1 MQSMS
6 DIKAQQKE
14 EDWQDEWGHPT
25 EGSVFDDP
33 LLDCL
38 VFLTRFYGTTHS
50 HEALRA
56 GLPLE
61 NNRLTPELFL
71 RAAERAE
78 LSARVVRRPLKKIS
92 SLVLPAVLL
101 LKGRH
106 SCILMEN
113 NKGSDLLTVVQPES
127 GEGSHQISREALEQ
141 EYAGYAI
148 FVRAEH
154 RFDDRSPEVLRL
166 RSRHWF
172 WGTLV
177 KSWRI
182 YRDVLVSSLLI
193 NSFAL
198 ASPLF
203 IMNVYDR
210 VVPNNAIETLWV
222 LAIGVMIVYTFD
234 VVMRTL
240 RGYFIDIAGK
250 KSDILLS
257 ASLFERVLGI
267 KMSARPPSVGAF
279 ANNLREFESIRDF
292 ITSATVVTLVDLP
305 FVVLFLLVI
314 WLVGGPLVI
323 VPAVCIPL
331 VIIYGL
337 LIQSPLRRSVEATY
351 RASAQKG
358 ATLIESLTA
367 VETIKHLGAESIVQ
381 RKWEQLTGH
390 IAKWGVRSR
399 LLSASV
405 TNVAIFFQQVAQV
418 GIVVFGVYLISE
430 GEISMG
436 ALIAGVILVGRAM
449 APMAQVANLTV
460 RYYQAKTAL
469 DSLNSIMELPIER
482 PEGKIFVSRERF
494 QGDIELDDI
503 TFAYPGE
510 EKVALNHVSLHV
522 SSGEK
527 VAIIGKV
534 GSGKTTIEKLI
545 QGLYDPNSGAVCI
558 DGTDLRQIDPAD
570 LRRSIGYVPQDIML
584 FYGSVRENI
593 VLGAPYA
600 DDSDILK
607 VADIAGVTE
616 FVNQHPHGFDMQVGE
631 RGEHLSGGQRQ
642 AIAIAR
648 ALLLDPPVLL
658 LDEPSNSMDN
668 STEAMLKRKLADY
681 AKEKTLILVTH
692 RTSLLDL
699 VDRLIVI
706 DAGRV
711 IADGPKE
718 QVIEAL
724 KQSKSSGTVVNPN
737 AKK

>member
-1 MQSMS
+1 MS
-6 DIKAQQKE
+6 DIKAQQQQQDVME
-14 EDWQDEWGHPT
+14 EWEHPT
-25 EGSVFDDP
+25 DGSAFDDP

-38 VFLTRFYGTTHS
+38 VFLTRYYGRVHS
-50 HEALRA
+50 HDALRA

-61 NNRLTPELFL
+61 NHRLTPELFL
-71 RAAERAE
+71 RAAERAQ
-78 LSARVVRRPLKKIS
+78 LSARVVQRPVEKIS

-101 LKGRH
+101 LKNRQ
-106 SCILMEN
+106 SCVLMERSADA
-113 NKGSDLLTVVQPES
+113 KQLTVMQPES
-127 GEGSHQISREALEQ
+127 GEGTHQIALDELEQ
-141 EYAGYAI
+141 QYSGYAI
-148 FVRAEH
+148 FIRSEH
-154 RFDDRSPEVLRL
+154 RFDDRSPEVLKL
-166 RSRHWF
+166 HTRHWF

-182 YRDVLVSSLLI
+182 YRDVLVSSFLI
-193 NSFAL
+193 NVFAL

-222 LAIGVMIVYTFD
+222 LAIGIAIVYSFD
-234 VVMRTL
+234 VIMRGL
-240 RGYFIDIAGK
+240 RGYFIDVAGK

-257 ASLFERVLGI
+257 AMLFERVLGI
-267 KMSARPPSVGAF
+267 KMAARPPSVGAF

-305 FVVLFLLVI
+305 FVLLFLLVI
-314 WLVGGPLVI
+314 WFIGGPLVY
-323 VPAVCIPL
+323 VPLVCIPI
-331 VIIYGL
+331 VIVYGV

-367 VETIKHLGAESIVQ
+367 VETIKHLGAESEVQ

-390 IAKWGVRSR
+390 IAHWGVRSR

-405 TNVAIFFQQVAQV
+405 SNVATFFQQMSQV
-418 GIVVFGVYLISE
+418 GIVVLGVYLIAE
-430 GEISMG
+430 GELSMG
-436 ALIAGVILVGRAM
+436 ALIAGVILVGRAL
-449 APMAQVANLTV
+449 APMAQVANLAV

-469 DSLNSIMELPIER
+469 GSLNNVMELPIER
-482 PEGKIFVSRERF
+482 PEDKSFLSREQF
-494 QGDIELDDI
+494 QGDIELDDVS
-503 TFAYPGE
+503 FSYPGE
-510 EKVALNHVSLHV
+510 EKVALRNISL
-522 SSGEK
+522 SISAGEK

-534 GSGKTTIEKLI
+534 GSGKTTIEKLML
-545 QGLYDPNSGAVCI
+545 GLYDPDSGAVRI
-558 DGTDLRQIDPAD
+558 DGADLRQVDPAD

-600 DDSDILK
+600 DDNEILE
-607 VADIAGVTE
+607 VAKIAGVMD

-631 RGEHLSGGQRQ
+631 RGEQLSGGQRQ

-648 ALLLDPPVLL
+648 SLLLDPPVLM

-668 STEAMLKRKLADY
+668 STEAILKRQLSVY
-681 AKEKTLILVTH
+681 AKDKTLILVTH
-692 RTSLLDL
+692 RSSLLDL

-718 QVIEAL
+718 QVLEAL
-724 KQSKSSGTVVNPN
+724 KQSRGGAT
-737 AKK
+737 AK

>member
-1 MQSMS
+1 MS
-6 DIKAQQKE
+6 DIKAQQQQQDVME
-14 EDWQDEWGHPT
+14 EWKHPKD
-25 EGSVFDDP
+25 GSAFDDP

-38 VFLTRFYGTTHS
+38 VFLTRYYGRVHS
-50 HEALRA
+50 HDALRA

-61 NNRLTPELFL
+61 NHRLTPELFL
-71 RAAERAE
+71 RAAERAQ
-78 LSARVVRRPLKKIS
+78 LSARVVHRPIEKIS

-101 LKGRH
+101 LNNRQ
-106 SCILMEN
+106 SCVLLERSADA
-113 NKGSDLLTVVQPES
+113 KQLTVMQPES
-127 GEGSHQISREALEQ
+127 GEGSHQITLDELEQ
-141 EYAGYAI
+141 QYSGYAI
-148 FVRAEH
+148 FVRSEH

-166 RSRHWF
+166 RTRHWF

-182 YRDVLVSSLLI
+182 YRDVLLSSFLI
-193 NSFAL
+193 NVFAL

-222 LAIGVMIVYTFD
+222 LAIGIAIVYSFD
-234 VVMRTL
+234 VIMRSL
-240 RGYFIDIAGK
+240 RGYFIDVAGK

-257 ASLFERVLGI
+257 AMLFERVLGI
-267 KMSARPPSVGAF
+267 KMAARPPSVGAF

-305 FVVLFLLVI
+305 FVLLFLLVI
-314 WLVGGPLVI
+314 WFIGGPLVY
-323 VPAVCIPL
+323 VPMVCIPI
-331 VIIYGL
+331 VIVYGI

-367 VETIKHLGAESIVQ
+367 VETIKHLGAESEVQ

-390 IAKWGVRSR
+390 IAHWGVRSR

-405 TNVAIFFQQVAQV
+405 SNVATFFQQMSQV
-418 GIVVFGVYLISE
+418 GIVVLGVYLIAE
-430 GEISMG
+430 GELSMG
-436 ALIAGVILVGRAM
+436 ALIAGVILVGRAL
-449 APMAQVANLTV
+449 APMAQVANLAV

-469 DSLNSIMELPIER
+469 GSLNNVMELPIER
-482 PEGKIFVSRERF
+482 PEDKSFLSREQF
-494 QGDIELDDI
+494 QGDIELDDVS
-503 TFAYPGE
+503 FSYPGE
-510 EKVALNHVSLHV
+510 EKMALRNVSMTI
-522 SSGEK
+522 SAGEK

-534 GSGKTTIEKLI
+534 GSGKTTIEKLML
-545 QGLYDPNSGAVCI
+545 GLYDPDSGAVRI
-558 DGTDLRQIDPAD
+558 DGADLRQVDPAD

-584 FYGSVRENI
+584 FYGSVKDNI

-600 DDSDILK
+600 DDNDILE
-607 VADIAGVTE
+607 VAKIAGVMD
-616 FVNQHPHGFDMQVGE
+616 FVNQHPQGFDMQVGE
-631 RGEHLSGGQRQ
+631 RGEQLSGGQRQ

-648 ALLLDPPVLL
+648 ALLLDPPVLM

-668 STEAMLKRKLADY
+668 STEAILKRQLSVY
-681 AKEKTLILVTH
+681 AKDKTLILVTH
-692 RTSLLDL
+692 RSSLLDL

-711 IADGPKE
+711 IADGPKA
-718 QVIEAL
+718 QVLEAL
-724 KQSKSSGTVVNPN
+724 KQNRSGAA
-737 AKK
+737 AK

>member
-1 MQSMS
+1 MS

-38 VFLTRFYGTTHS
+38 VFLTRLYGTTHS

-101 LKGRH
+101 LKGRQ

-113 NKGSDLLTVVQPES
+113 NKGSDLLTIVQPES

-141 EYAGYAI
+141 EYVGYTI

-172 WGTLV
+172 WGTLL

-257 ASLFERVLGI
+257 ASLFEHVLGI

-337 LIQSPLRRSVEATY
+337 LIQSPLRQSVEATY

-418 GIVVFGVYLISE
+418 GIVVLGVYLISE

-469 DSLNSIMELPIER
+469 DSLNSIMELPVER

-494 QGDIELDDI
+494 QGDIELYDI

-510 EKVALNHVSLHV
+510 
-522 SSGEK
+522 
-527 VAIIGKV
+527 
-534 GSGKTTIEKLI
+534 
-545 QGLYDPNSGAVCI
+545 
-558 DGTDLRQIDPAD
+558 
-570 LRRSIGYVPQDIML
+570 
-584 FYGSVRENI
+584 
-593 VLGAPYA
+593 
-600 DDSDILK
+600 
-607 VADIAGVTE
+607 
-616 FVNQHPHGFDMQVGE
+616 
-631 RGEHLSGGQRQ
+631 
-642 AIAIAR
+642 
-648 ALLLDPPVLL
+648 
-658 LDEPSNSMDN
+658 
-668 STEAMLKRKLADY
+668 
-681 AKEKTLILVTH
+681 
-692 RTSLLDL
+692 
-699 VDRLIVI
+699 
-706 DAGRV
+706 
-711 IADGPKE
+711 
-718 QVIEAL
+718 
-724 KQSKSSGTVVNPN
+724 
-737 AKK
+737 

>member
-38 VFLTRFYGTTHS
+38 VFLTRLYGTTHS

-101 LKGRH
+101 LKGRQ
-106 SCILMEN
+106 SCILIEN
-113 NKGSDLLTVVQPES
+113 NKGSDLLTIVQPES

-141 EYAGYAI
+141 EYVGYTI

-172 WGTLV
+172 WGTLL

-257 ASLFERVLGI
+257 ASLFEHVLGI

-337 LIQSPLRRSVEATY
+337 LIQSPLRQSVEATY

-418 GIVVFGVYLISE
+418 GIVVLGVYLISE

-469 DSLNSIMELPIER
+469 DSLNSIMELPVER

-494 QGDIELDDI
+494 QGDIELYDI

-510 EKVALNHVSLHV
+510 EKIALNHVSLHV

-593 VLGAPYA
+593 ALGAPYA

-607 VADIAGVTE
+607 VAEIAGVTE

>member
-38 VFLTRFYGTTHS
+38 VFLTRLYGTTHS

-101 LKGRH
+101 LKGRQ

-113 NKGSDLLTVVQPES
+113 NKGSDLLTIVQPES

-141 EYAGYAI
+141 EYVGYTI

-172 WGTLV
+172 WGTLL

-337 LIQSPLRRSVEATY
+337 LIQSPLRQSVEATY

-405 TNVAIFFQQVAQV
+405 TNVAVFFQQVAQV
-418 GIVVFGVYLISE
+418 GIVVLGVYLISE

-469 DSLNSIMELPIER
+469 DSLNSIMDLPVER

-510 EKVALNHVSLHV
+510 ENIALNHVSLHV

-593 VLGAPYA
+593 ALGAPYP

-607 VADIAGVTE
+607 VAEIAGVTE

>member
-25 EGSVFDDP
+25 ESSVFDDP

-38 VFLTRFYGTTHS
+38 VFLTRFYGTTYS

-101 LKGRH
+101 LKGRQ

-113 NKGSDLLTVVQPES
+113 NKGSDLLTIVQPES

-141 EYAGYAI
+141 EYSGYAI

-267 KMSARPPSVGAF
+267 KMSARPPSVGSF

-305 FVVLFLLVI
+305 FVVLFLLVV

-351 RASAQKG
+351 RVSAQKG

-418 GIVVFGVYLISE
+418 GIVVLGVYLISE

-482 PEGKIFVSRERF
+482 PEGKMFVSRERF

-522 SSGEK
+522 SWGEK

-545 QGLYDPNSGAVCI
+545 QGLYDPDSGAVCI

-600 DDSDILK
+600 DDNDILK
-607 VADIAGVTE
+607 VAEIAGVTE

>member
-101 LKGRH
+101 LKGRQ

-113 NKGSDLLTVVQPES
+113 NKGSDLLTIVQPES

-418 GIVVFGVYLISE
+418 GIVVLGVYLISE

>member
-1 MQSMS
+1 MS
-6 DIKAQQKE
+6 DIKAQQRQQDVIE
-14 EDWQDEWGHPT
+14 EWKHPT
-25 EGSVFDDP
+25 DGSAFDDP

-38 VFLTRFYGTTHS
+38 VFLTRYYGRVHS
-50 HEALRA
+50 HDALRA

-61 NNRLTPELFL
+61 NHRLTPELFL
-71 RAAERAE
+71 RAAQRAQ
-78 LSARVVRRPLKKIS
+78 LSARVVRRPIQKIT
-92 SLVLPAVLL
+92 SLVLPVVLL
-101 LKGRH
+101 LKDRQ
-106 SCILMEN
+106 SCVLMERSADG
-113 NKGSDLLTVVQPES
+113 KQLTVMQSES
-127 GEGSHQISREALEQ
+127 GEGTHQIAIDELEQ
-141 EYAGYAI
+141 QYTGYAI
-148 FVRAEH
+148 FIRSEH
-154 RFDDRSPEVLRL
+154 RFDDRTPEVLQL
-166 RSRHWF
+166 RTRHWF

-193 NSFAL
+193 NLFAL

-210 VVPNNAIETLWV
+210 VVPNNAVETLWV
-222 LAIGVMIVYTFD
+222 LAIGIVVVYSFD
-234 VVMRTL
+234 VIMRSL
-240 RGYFIDIAGK
+240 RGYFIDVAGK

-257 ASLFERVLGI
+257 SMLFERVLGI
-267 KMSARPPSVGAF
+267 KMAARPPSVGAF

-305 FVVLFLLVI
+305 FVLLFLLVI
-314 WLVGGPLVI
+314 WFIGGPLVY
-323 VPAVCIPL
+323 VPLVCIPI
-331 VIIYGL
+331 VMIYGIV
-337 LIQSPLRRSVEATY
+337 IQSPLRRSVEATY

-367 VETIKHLGAESIVQ
+367 VETIKHLGAESEVQ

-390 IAKWGVRSR
+390 IAQWGVRSR

-405 TNVAIFFQQVAQV
+405 SNVATFFQQMSQV
-418 GIVVFGVYLISE
+418 GIVVFGVYLIAE
-430 GEISMG
+430 GELSMG
-436 ALIAGVILVGRAM
+436 ALIAGVILVGRAL
-449 APMAQVANLTV
+449 APMAQVANLAV

-469 DSLNSIMELPIER
+469 SSLNSVMELPVER
-482 PEGKIFVSRERF
+482 PEGKSFLSREQF
-494 QGDIELDDI
+494 KGEIELDDVS
-503 TFAYPGE
+503 FAYPGE
-510 EKVALNHVSLHV
+510 EKAALRNVSL
-522 SSGEK
+522 SISAGEK

-534 GSGKTTIEKLI
+534 GSGKTTIEKLM
-545 QGLYDPNSGAVCI
+545 QGLYDPDSGAVRI
-558 DGTDLRQIDPAD
+558 DGADLRQLDPAD

-600 DDSDILK
+600 DDNDILE
-607 VADIAGVTE
+607 VAKIAGVMD

-648 ALLLDPPVLL
+648 ALLLDPPVLM

-668 STEAMLKRKLADY
+668 STEAILKRQLAEY
-681 AKEKTLILVTH
+681 AKHKTLILITH
-692 RTSLLDL
+692 RSSLLDL

-711 IADGPKE
+711 IADGPKA
-718 QVIEAL
+718 QVLEAL
-724 KQSKSSGTVVNPN
+724 KQSRGGATKAENPP
-737 AKK
+737 K

>member
-101 LKGRH
+101 LKGRQ

-113 NKGSDLLTVVQPES
+113 NKGSDLLTIVQPES

-148 FVRAEH
+148 FIRAEH

-418 GIVVFGVYLISE
+418 GIVVLGVYLISE

-558 DGTDLRQIDPAD
+558 DSTDLRQIDPAD

-607 VADIAGVTE
+607 VAEIAGVTE

>member
-6 DIKAQQKE
+6 DIKAQQQK

-61 NNRLTPELFL
+61 YNRLTPELFL

-78 LSARVVRRPLKKIS
+78 LSARIVRRPLKKIS
-92 SLVLPAVLL
+92 SLVLPVVLL
-101 LKGRH
+101 LKGRQ
-106 SCILMEN
+106 SCILVEN
-113 NKGSDLLTVVQPES
+113 DKDRDLLTIVQPES

-148 FVRAEH
+148 FIRAEH

-418 GIVVFGVYLISE
+418 GIVVLGVYLISE

-607 VADIAGVTE
+607 VAEIAGVTE

>member
-6 DIKAQQKE
+6 DIKAQQQK

-61 NNRLTPELFL
+61 HNRLTPELFL

-92 SLVLPAVLL
+92 SLVLPVVLL
-101 LKGRH
+101 LKGRQ
-106 SCILMEN
+106 SCVLMEN
-113 NKGSDLLTVVQPES
+113 DKGSDLLTIVQPES

-141 EYAGYAI
+141 EYSGYAI

-222 LAIGVMIVYTFD
+222 LAIGVMVVYTFD
-234 VVMRTL
+234 VLMRTL

-257 ASLFERVLGI
+257 ASLFERVMGI

-314 WLVGGPLVI
+314 WLVGGQLVI

-418 GIVVFGVYLISE
+418 GIVVLGVYLISE

-494 QGDIELDDI
+494 QGDIALDDI

-545 QGLYDPNSGAVCI
+545 QGLYDPDSGAVCI

-600 DDSDILK
+600 DDRDILK
-607 VADIAGVTE
+607 VAEIAGVTE

-737 AKK
+737 AKQ

>member
-101 LKGRH
+101 LKGRQ

-113 NKGSDLLTVVQPES
+113 NKGSDLLTIVQPES

>member
-6 DIKAQQKE
+6 DIKAQQQPK
-14 EDWQDEWGHPT
+14 DENAKWDHPT
-25 EGSVFDDP
+25 DGSVFDDP

-38 VFLTRFYGTTHS
+38 VFLTRYYGRVYS
-50 HEALRA
+50 HDALRA

-61 NNRLTPELFL
+61 DDRLTPGLFI
-71 RAAERAE
+71 RAAERAQ
-78 LSARVVRRPLKKIS
+78 LSARVVRRPIEKIS

-101 LKGRH
+101 LNNRQ
-106 SCILMEN
+106 SCVLMERSEA
-113 NKGSDLLTVVQPES
+113 GDQLTIMQPES
-127 GEGSHQISREALEQ
+127 GEGAHKIARDELEQ
-141 EYAGYAI
+141 QYSGYAI
-148 FVRAEH
+148 FIRSEH
-154 RFDDRSPEVLRL
+154 RFDDRTPEVLRL
-166 RSRHWF
+166 HSRHWF
-172 WGTLV
+172 WGTLL

-193 NSFAL
+193 NLFAL

-203 IMNVYDR
+203 VMNVYDR

-222 LAIGVMIVYTFD
+222 LAIGIVIVYTFD
-234 VVMRTL
+234 VILRSL
-240 RGYFIDIAGK
+240 RGYFIDVAGK

-257 ASLFERVLGI
+257 SMLFERVLGI
-267 KMSARPPSVGAF
+267 RMAARPPSVGAF

-314 WLVGGPLVI
+314 WFIGGPLVY
-323 VPAVCIPL
+323 VPL
-331 VIIYGL
+331 VAIPMVIVYGIV
-337 LIQSPLRRSVEATY
+337 IQSPLRRSVEATY

-367 VETIKHLGAESIVQ
+367 VETIKHLGAESQLQ

-390 IAKWGVRSR
+390 IAQWGVRSR

-405 TNVAIFFQQVAQV
+405 TNVATFFQQMSQV
-418 GIVVFGVYLISE
+418 GIVVLGVYLIAE
-430 GEISMG
+430 GELSMG
-436 ALIAGVILVGRAM
+436 ALIAGVILVGRAL
-449 APMAQVANLTV
+449 APMAQVANLAV
-460 RYYQAKTAL
+460 RYHQAKTAL
-469 DSLNSIMELPIER
+469 GSLNSVMELPVER
-482 PEGKIFVSRERF
+482 PEGKSFLSREQF
-494 QGDIELDDI
+494 SGDIELDDV

-510 EKVALNHVSLHV
+510 EKAALRNVSV
-522 SSGEK
+522 KISAGEK

-534 GSGKTTIEKLI
+534 GSGKTTIEKLM
-545 QGLYDPNSGAVCI
+545 QGFYDPDSGAVRI
-558 DGTDLRQIDPAD
+558 DGADLRQVDPAD

-600 DDSDILK
+600 DDNDILH
-607 VADIAGVTE
+607 VAKIAGVME

-648 ALLLDPPVLL
+648 ALLVNPPVLM

-668 STEAMLKRKLADY
+668 STEAILKRQLSEY
-681 AKEKTLILVTH
+681 AKHKTLILVTH
-692 RTSLLDL
+692 RSSLLDL

-706 DAGRV
+706 DGGRV
-711 IADGPKE
+711 IADGPKS
-718 QVIEAL
+718 QVLEAL
-724 KQSKSSGTVVNPN
+724 RQNRGVGTGKAAN
-737 AKK
+737 AS

>member
-1 MQSMS
+1 MS
-6 DIKAQQKE
+6 DIKAQQQQQDVIE
-14 EDWQDEWGHPT
+14 EWKHPT
-25 EGSVFDDP
+25 DGSAFDDP

-38 VFLTRFYGTTHS
+38 VFLTRYYGRVHS
-50 HEALRA
+50 HDALRA

-61 NNRLTPELFL
+61 NHRLTPELFL
-71 RAAERAE
+71 RAAERAQ
-78 LSARVVRRPLKKIS
+78 LSARIVRRSIQKIN

-101 LKGRH
+101 LKNRQ
-106 SCILMEN
+106 SCVLMERSAD
-113 NKGSDLLTVVQPES
+113 GDQLTIMQPES
-127 GEGSHQISREALEQ
+127 GEGTHQIAIDDLEQ
-141 EYAGYAI
+141 QYSGYAI
-148 FVRAEH
+148 FIRLEH
-154 RFDDRSPEVLRL
+154 RFDDRTPEVLRL
-166 RSRHWF
+166 NTRHWF

-193 NSFAL
+193 NLFAL

-222 LAIGVMIVYTFD
+222 LAIGIFIVYSFD
-234 VVMRTL
+234 IVMRSL
-240 RGYFIDIAGK
+240 RGYFIDVAGK

-257 ASLFERVLGI
+257 SMLFERVLGI
-267 KMSARPPSVGAF
+267 KMAARPPSVGAF

-305 FVVLFLLVI
+305 FVLLFILVI
-314 WLVGGPLVI
+314 WFIGGPLVY
-323 VPAVCIPL
+323 VPVVCIPI
-331 VIIYGL
+331 VILYGI

-367 VETIKHLGAESIVQ
+367 VETIKHLGAESEVQ

-390 IAKWGVRSR
+390 IAQWGVRSR

-405 TNVAIFFQQVAQV
+405 SNVATFFQQMSQV
-418 GIVVFGVYLISE
+418 GIVVLGVYLIAE
-430 GEISMG
+430 GELSMG

-449 APMAQVANLTV
+449 APMAQVANLAV

-469 DSLNSIMELPIER
+469 GSLNSVMELPVER
-482 PEGKIFVSRERF
+482 PEGKSFLSREQF
-494 QGDIELDDI
+494 QGDIELDDV
-503 TFAYPGE
+503 TFTYPGE
-510 EKVALNHVSLHV
+510 EKATLRNVSMSI

-534 GSGKTTIEKLI
+534 GCGKTTIEKLM
-545 QGLYDPNSGAVCI
+545 QGLYDPDSGAVRI
-558 DGTDLRQIDPAD
+558 DGTDLRQVDPAD

-584 FYGSVRENI
+584 FYGSVRDNI

-600 DDSDILK
+600 DDNDILQ
-607 VADIAGVTE
+607 VAQIAGVMD

-648 ALLLDPPVLL
+648 ALLLDPPVLM

-668 STEAMLKRKLADY
+668 STEAILKRQLSKY
-681 AKEKTLILVTH
+681 AEDKTLILVTH
-692 RTSLLDL
+692 RSSLLEL

-706 DAGRV
+706 DGGRV
-711 IADGPKE
+711 IADGPKA
-718 QVIEAL
+718 QVLEAL
-724 KQSKSSGTVVNPN
+724 KQSRGGNS
-737 AKK
+737 AKPAEVSK

>member
-6 DIKAQQKE
+6 DIKAQQKK

-61 NNRLTPELFL
+61 HNRLTPELFL

-92 SLVLPAVLL
+92 SLVLPVVLL
-101 LKGRH
+101 LKGRQ
-106 SCILMEN
+106 SCILVEN
-113 NKGSDLLTVVQPES
+113 DKGSDLLTIVQPES

-141 EYAGYAI
+141 EYSGYAI

-234 VVMRTL
+234 VLMRTL

-257 ASLFERVLGI
+257 ASLFERVMGI

-418 GIVVFGVYLISE
+418 GIVVLGVYLISE

-494 QGDIELDDI
+494 QGDIALDDI

-545 QGLYDPNSGAVCI
+545 QGLYDPDSGAVCI

-600 DDSDILK
+600 DDRDILK
-607 VADIAGVTE
+607 VAEIAGVTE

-737 AKK
+737 TKQ

>member
-1 MQSMS
+1 MS
-6 DIKAQQKE
+6 DIKTQQKE
-14 EDWQDEWGHPT
+14 EDWRDEWGHPT

-101 LKGRH
+101 LKGRQ

-113 NKGSDLLTVVQPES
+113 NKGSDLLTIVQPES
-127 GEGSHQISREALEQ
+127 GEGSHQISPEALEQ

-154 RFDDRSPEVLRL
+154 CFDDRSPEVLRL

-172 WGTLV
+172 WGTLL

-267 KMSARPPSVGAF
+267 KMSARPPSVGTF

-292 ITSATVVTLVDLP
+292 ITSATLVTLVDLP

-337 LIQSPLRRSVEATY
+337 LIQSTLRRSVEATY

-367 VETIKHLGAESIVQ
+367 VETIKHLGAESILQ
-381 RKWEQLTGH
+381 GKWEQLTGH

-418 GIVVFGVYLISE
+418 WIVILGVYLISE

-449 APMAQVANLTV
+449 VPMAQVANLMV

-510 EKVALNHVSLHV
+510 EKAALNHVSLHV

-545 QGLYDPNSGAVCI
+545 QGLYDQNSGAVCI

-570 LRRSIGYVPQDIML
+570 LRRGIGYVPQDIML

-593 VLGAPYA
+593 VLSAPYA

-706 DAGRV
+706 DAGKV
-711 IADGPKE
+711 VADGPKE

-724 KQSKSSGTVVNPN
+724 KQSKASGTVVNQN
-737 AKK
+737 AKKW